1 MSNTLSTL
9 SDFVDR
15 EAAGFKARLVNEGNT
30 IELATIQTG
39 VAYKATINSV
49 YGDGNF
55 QYGEC
60 VGGASDSANAT
71 TSSFEAREILACKTT
86 LYDSI
91 CMNEVAE
98 KFGSLAGDERSESAL
113 RALADGAVSSLQKQV
128 EINLWNPT
136 QASICGATDGLYTFI
151 SGSTP
156 GVAEVNTPT
165 SPANGGADVIAAVN
179 ELYETIP
186 DAASNKG
193 DLGIFL
199 GLDNFKKYVVAL
211 STSTGASLGGY
222 RVSATA
228 NGALTYIEHPTA
240 PNCLVIGTMGLSGT
254 NRVVGGPVSD
264 IVVGTSL
271 SPSDLGFQLWYS
283 IEDDTVK
290 YRVNGKYG
298 ANITNPTFW
307 ASNDIA

>member
-30 IELATIQTG
+30 IELATVQTG

-60 VGGASDSANAT
+60 VGGAADSANAT
-71 TSSFEAREILACKTT
+71 TSSFDARELTACKHT

-98 KFGSLAGDERSESAL
+98 KFDSLAGDERSESAL
-113 RALADGAVSSLQKQV
+113 RALAEGAVSSLQKQV
-128 EINLWNPT
+128 EINLWNKDGV
-136 QASICGATDGLYTFI
+136 SICGSTDGLYSFI
-151 SGSTP
+151 SGSD
-156 GVAEVNTPT
+156 VASVTSPTTPT
-165 SPANGGADVIAAVN
+165 GSAANVFAAVN
-179 ELYETIP
+179 EVYEAIP
-186 DAASNKG
+186 DAASNKDG
-193 DLGIFL
+193 LGIFM
-199 GLDNFKKYVVAL
+199 GLDVWKRFLGYLMTDGGSA
-211 STSTGASLGGY
+211 LGGY
-222 RVSATA
+222 NVRSTA
-228 NGALTYIEHPTA
+228 NGALTYIDHPTA
-240 PNCLVIGTMGLSGT
+240 PNVRVIGTMGLTGT
-254 NRVVGGPVSD
+254 NRIVGGPVKD

-290 YRVNGKYG
+290 YRVNGKFG
-298 ANITNPTFW
+298 ANIANPSLW
-307 ASNDIA
+307 VGNDLD

>member
-30 IELATIQTG
+30 IELATVQTG

-60 VGGASDSANAT
+60 VGGAADSANAT

-98 KFGSLAGDERSESAL
+98 KFGNLAGDERSESAL
-113 RALADGAVSSLQKQV
+113 RALAEGAVSSLQKQV

-136 QASICGATDGLYTFI
+136 QASICGSTDGLYTFI
-151 SGSTP
+151 SGSTD

-165 SPANGGADVIAAVN
+165 SPATNVITAVN
-179 ELYETIP
+179 EVYETIP

-199 GLDNFKKYVVAL
+199 GLDQFKKYVVAL
-211 STSTGASLGGY
+211 STSTGAALGGY

-271 SPSDLGFQLWYS
+271 APSDLGFQLWYS

-298 ANITNPTFW
+298 ANIANPTFW
-307 ASNDIA
+307 ASNDLA

>member
-1 MSNTLSTL
+1 MSNTLSAL

-30 IELATIQTG
+30 IELATVQTG

-91 CMNEVAE
+91 CMNEVAA
-98 KFGSLAGDERSESAL
+98 KFGNLAGDEVNASAL
-113 RALADGAVSSLQKQV
+113 SALAEGAVSSLQKQV
-128 EINLWNPT
+128 EINLWNSAGT
-136 QASICGATDGLYTFI
+136 SLCGATDGLYEFI
-151 SGSTP
+151 SGSTT
-156 GVAEVNTPT
+156 GVASVSTPT
-165 SPANGGADVIAAVN
+165 SPATNVITAVN
-179 ELYETIP
+179 EVYETIP

-211 STSTGASLGGY
+211 STSTGAALGGY
-222 RVSATA
+222 KVRATA

-240 PNCLVIGTMGLSGT
+240 PNCLVIGTMGLTGT

-271 SPSDLGFQLWYS
+271 APADLGFQLWYS

-290 YRVNGKYG
+290 YRVNGRFG
-298 ANITNPTFW
+298 ANIANPTFW

>member
-1 MSNTLSTL
+1 MSNTLSAL

-30 IELATIQTG
+30 IELATVQTG

-91 CMNEVAE
+91 CMNEVAQ
-98 KFGSLAGDERSESAL
+98 KFGNLAGDEVNASAL
-113 RALADGAVSSLQKQV
+113 SALAEGAVSSLQKQV
-128 EINLWNPT
+128 EVNLWNSAGT
-136 QASICGATDGLYTFI
+136 SLCGSTDGLYSFI
-151 SGSTP
+151 SGSTT
-156 GVAEVNTPT
+156 GVTVPSSPV
-165 SPANGGADVIAAVN
+165 SPATNVINAVN
-179 ELYETIP
+179 SIYENIP

-199 GLDNFKKYVVAL
+199 GLDQFKKYVVAL
-211 STSTGASLGGY
+211 STSTGAALGGY
-222 RVSATA
+222 KVRATA

-240 PNCLVIGTMGLSGT
+240 PNCLVIGTMGLTGT

-271 SPSDLGFQLWYS
+271 APADLGFQLWYS

-290 YRVNGKYG
+290 YRVNGRFG
-298 ANITNPTFW
+298 ANIANPTFW